1 MLEMI
6 KRKSGMNVLF
16 WRLKNSLDE
25 ILEKHEHRT
34 DLIEPMQESLEEVAA
49 CLDYLNHCDK
59 MLRADDKKIFAM
71 EIEILQ
77 LKQKIRHLEQMN
89 KTPEI

>member
-49 CLDYLNHCDK
+49 CLDYLNFCDK
-59 MLRADDKKIFAM
+59 MLRADDKKIFNM

-77 LKQKIRHLEQMN
+77 LKQKIKHLEQMN
-89 KTPEI
+89 ETPEI